1 MTQNTRVP
9 LRRLSTWP
17 ERKIAD
23 DENNI
28 QKINAECRSKA
39 FPFFLWTKYL
49 QLPCAI
55 PPHPPKLLLHSLA
68 VAFPFILLHIYVL
81 TSAFS
86 VSFLSLATHLVAL
99 IIHPNAE
106 RLYVYLIIYCPPDLQ
121 LKAAIEAD
129 ITICLSCFCVWAAVW
144 EKIMGIA
151 SRKNWRKHTLK
162 QFCCTLCP
170 FHPQHVGKFQKLC
183 FLFFSCVIMNMERSV
198 RMFWGTLLISEVTD
212 NFLGVDCLMTGDACL
227 CACVICI
234 FHDKSGDEMHFW
246 VLNLGHSK
254 ISAAHTDLALYM
266 TWDRPEQL
274 IKCVWCETHNK
285 QGNSSSPVLNLW
297 DAYAFCIAFKCTW
310 HRAAFPGCWWCLT
323 IPVRPKRAS
332 FPRPNPKC
340 THTWIWQYGCWT
352 WYREVTSSKT
362 TIADA
367 PGFAKT
373 KLGC

>member
-28 QKINAECRSKA
+28 QKINGECRSKA

-55 PPHPPKLLLHSLA
+55 PPPTPTVLLLHSLT

-86 VSFLSLATHLVAL
+86 VSLLSLATHLVAL

-106 RLYVYLIIYCPPDLQ
+106 RLYVYLIIFWPPDLQ

-162 QFCCTLCP
+162 QFCCTLRP

-183 FLFFSCVIMNMERSV
+183 FFF
-198 RMFWGTLLISEVTD
+198 F
-212 NFLGVDCLMTGDACL
+212 FL
-227 CACVICI
+227 
-234 FHDKSGDEMHFW
+234 
-246 VLNLGHSK
+246 
-254 ISAAHTDLALYM
+254 
-266 TWDRPEQL
+266 
-274 IKCVWCETHNK
+274 VW
-285 QGNSSSPVLNLW
+285 L
-297 DAYAFCIAFKCTW
+297 
-310 HRAAFPGCWWCLT
+310 
-323 IPVRPKRAS
+323 
-332 FPRPNPKC
+332 
-340 THTWIWQYGCWT
+340 WIWKEASGCFGGRCWHQKFQT
-352 WYREVTSSKT
+352 TSWELT
-362 TIADA
+362 A
-367 PGFAKT
+367 
-373 KLGC
+373 